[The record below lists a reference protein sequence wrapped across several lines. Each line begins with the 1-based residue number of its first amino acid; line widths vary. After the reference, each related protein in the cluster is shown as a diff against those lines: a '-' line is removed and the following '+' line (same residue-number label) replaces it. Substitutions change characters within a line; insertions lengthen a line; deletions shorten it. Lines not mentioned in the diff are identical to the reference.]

1 MQERAS
7 GNHLDGDLAL
17 VLSSVASACKRVSAL
32 VADAPIA
39 GNTGEAGSTNMTGE
53 EQKKLDVLANE
64 VFCECVASSGRTGVV
79 VTEEEDVPVAL
90 EATSGNYVVT
100 FGTHARTHARTSDGA
115 SVRAPLPAC
124 LSLRP
129 QSTPPPP
136 PARPPAS
143 PLVRP
148 SARPPALWA
157 PTAGTLRLTLHIL
170 K

>member
-1 MQERAS
+1 MLLHTALLHRIAHVGLIVQERAS

-32 VADAPIA
+32 VAAAPIA

-100 FGTHARTHARTSDGA
+100 FGTHARTHARTH
-115 SVRAPLPAC
+115 VPV
-124 LSLRP
+124 
-129 QSTPPPP
+129 PPCP
-136 PARPPAS
+136 PAAS